1 MIEKGDR
8 ERFETTDMPVPQ
20 TLLQYSVP
28 QDHSER
34 EPRKRRAAG
43 LNACGSRF
51 FVRCYDSFIRLL
63 RKKC

>member
-8 ERFETTDMPVPQ
+8 EQFETIDMPVPEM
-20 TLLQYSVP
+20 LLQYSAP

-34 EPRKRRAAG
+34 KPRKRRAAG
-43 LNACGSRF
+43 LNACGSYF